1 MDNNNHTLKFL
12 VELDDI
18 IIEQLLTIEKPQRIV
33 DLIQNASTNDQSY
46 ILGSLEN
53 NQAQSIIELLKKEE
67 KEDIDPAVA
76 TGAFVTTNIDIFGIL
91 IYFVISGYFF
101 KI

>member
-76 TGAFVTTNIDIFGIL
+76 TGPFVTTSIDIFGIL
-91 IYFVISGYFF
+91 IYFVIPGYFF